1 MKKKKKKPGPTGFVN
16 LSPQRKAFLLD
27 HIFPLLKRE
36 LLSAFFQ
43 DFLVACLVPRS
54 LLHMTLTYGGKKW
67 ILQGS
72 QEVVSVLGLSKN
84 LFSQLH
90 LCRAPLAL
98 EKASKNEA

>member
-1 MKKKKKKPGPTGFVN
+1 
-16 LSPQRKAFLLD
+16 
-27 HIFPLLKRE
+27 
-36 LLSAFFQ
+36 
-43 DFLVACLVPRS
+43 
-54 LLHMTLTYGGKKW
+54 MTLTYGGKKW

-98 EKASKNEA
+98 EKASKSEA